1 MEALITLP
9 LTLTLPVGAS
19 RLSIVWRE
27 SLEGVLL
34 WRGVNKKLYFLDEW
48 LFFLRERN
56 VKGHFCDIYTWKKGK
71 IILSTVFFV

>member
-1 MEALITLP
+1 ME
-9 LTLTLPVGAS
+9 
-19 RLSIVWRE
+19 
-27 SLEGVLL
+27 
-34 WRGVNKKLYFLDEW
+34 GVNKKLYFLDKW